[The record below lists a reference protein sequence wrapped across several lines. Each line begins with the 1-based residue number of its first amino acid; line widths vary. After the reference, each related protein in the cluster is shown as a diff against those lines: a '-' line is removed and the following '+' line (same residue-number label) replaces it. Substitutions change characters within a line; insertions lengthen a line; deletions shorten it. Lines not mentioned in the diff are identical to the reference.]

1 MEMKGDSERP
11 EGGEVFLPSSDVV
24 HRKIA
29 EETILVP
36 VRRRIDDREDSIF
49 QLKGV
54 GPRVWELMDSKKSVG
69 EITGIILD
77 EYEVDPEILTHDLE
91 RFLAQLLSLGLIRK
105 AGGEEPG

>member
-1 MEMKGDSERP
+1 MKGDSERP

-49 QLKGV
+49 QLRGV
-54 GPRVWELMDSKKSVG
+54 GPRVWELMDGKRSLG

-77 EYEVDPEILTHDLE
+77 EYDVDGEILAHDLE
-91 RFLAQLLSLGLIRK
+91 RFLAQLLSLGLVRK
-105 AGGEEPG
+105 AAIEKIE